1 MPKKPQSG
9 AQTAAQ
15 QQGSFLDSMPKKPQ
29 VKATNHAHAA
39 GGKGVAWDVEDPSQG
54 HREGLDWDNY
64 VATSVERNTYEF
76 NLFLVGSAVWLS
88 VLSLGKTRQ
97 DKKRHWELKE
107 GLAPFTPRIDPVLQR
122 LRERCAHLLPCGKTN
137 TDASRN
143 KKRWFQ
149 SRAETAAHQQRN
161 FLGLDAKGAKGKYEL
176 DGSEAGHCCN
186 DKGHGVAVPASEPA
200 NAAHRPLLTLGLKD

>member
-29 VKATNHAHAA
+29 VRATNHAHAA

-88 VLSLGKTRQ
+88 VLS
-97 DKKRHWELKE
+97 
-107 GLAPFTPRIDPVLQR
+107 
-122 LRERCAHLLPCGKTN
+122 
-137 TDASRN
+137 
-143 KKRWFQ
+143 
-149 SRAETAAHQQRN
+149 
-161 FLGLDAKGAKGKYEL
+161 KYEL
-176 DGSEAGHCCN
+176 DGSEAGT
-186 DKGHGVAVPASEPA
+186 VATTKATAWRFLPLS
-200 NAAHRPLLTLGLKD
+200 RPTQPIDHF